1 MKQNFFDQLDGGWD
15 KLISDVYEEASDKKI
30 FSLKNNKQL
39 EYVIDYKSMG
49 NIVDTSRVI
58 LNKTYIP
65 PNVCLDTY
73 IKSYN
78 SLNIQTTKMYTGA
91 EFVHG
96 YVNYKDIFFNYKE
109 QENFLLKTIK
119 FHNVF
124 EDTQEFNIFDF
135 VINDQSYLLTL
146 YPLTNYGKKEVSYGG
161 SYLVYTICIDYRYE
175 TGELLLYDRDTNK
188 EIDIDIN
195 LLEFIGNNIRQN
207 NLSETFTAYNTLLKE
222 YKKKYL

>member
-15 KLISDVYEEASDKKI
+15 KLISDVYEKTFDRKI
-30 FSLKNNKQL
+30 ISLKNNKQID
-39 EYVIDYKSMG
+39 YVIDYKAMG
-49 NIVDTSRVI
+49 SIVDNLHVY
-58 LNKTYIP
+58 LDKTYIP
-65 PNVCLDTY
+65 SVFLDTY
-73 IKSYN
+73 IKSYD
-78 SLNIQTTKMYTGA
+78 SINIQTIKAYNGA
-91 EFVHG
+91 EFVYG
-96 YVNYKDIFFNYKE
+96 YINYKDIFFKYKE
-109 QENFLLKTIK
+109 REDFLLNTIK
-119 FHNVF
+119 FHDVF
-124 EDTQEFNIFDF
+124 EDNQEFKIFDF
-135 VINDQSYLLTL
+135 VKNDRSFLLTL

-207 NLSETFTAYNTLLKE
+207 NLIETFIAYNTLLKE